1 MADMLNEPECHEAV
15 GEQAQG
21 PALPPLWRGATREGN
36 QMGFDLAR
44 ELLGRAWR
52 QRLMVERRLQARG
65 HKAAAHIADGIA
77 MAAQGLGDG
86 FVREGFRLVMIQQQQ
101 NPSPCVCPGWSTA
114 RSDQGVECRTL
125 IVG

>member
-36 QMGFDLAR
+36 QMGLDLAR

-65 HKAAAHIADGIA
+65 HKAAAHIADGVG
-77 MAAQGLGDG
+77 MAAQALAMVSSVKG
-86 FVREGFRLVMIQQQQ
+86 FAWL
-101 NPSPCVCPGWSTA
+101 
-114 RSDQGVECRTL
+114 
-125 IVG
+125 

>member
-36 QMGFDLAR
+36 QMGLDLAR

-52 QRLMVERRLQARG
+52 QRLMVEVSDHGVNPL
-65 HKAAAHIADGIA
+65 KIN
-77 MAAQGLGDG
+77 GL
-86 FVREGFRLVMIQQQQ
+86 I
-101 NPSPCVCPGWSTA
+101 S
-114 RSDQGVECRTL
+114 
-125 IVG
+125 